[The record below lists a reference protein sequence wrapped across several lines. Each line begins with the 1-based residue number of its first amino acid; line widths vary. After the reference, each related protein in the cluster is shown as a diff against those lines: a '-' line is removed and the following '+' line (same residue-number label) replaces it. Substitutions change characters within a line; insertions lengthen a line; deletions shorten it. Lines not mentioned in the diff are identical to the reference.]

1 MIMRPGPWHTMA
13 SQHPPTRQPAN
24 GNRQE
29 ATAKWQVATTF
40 AFIAVKRG
48 LPHPVAASSQQ
59 PLNGNCCQQHLH
71 CDASNEIL
79 SAAAAAACATFVSAS
94 CAFWS
99 GRGPKKKGEAH
110 SWPCHSSAAPVCRL
124 CCPCIWLLFLA
135 QQHNV
140 PRARLDVCIY
150 IYLWQWDDDGSTQS
164 ASSCR
169 CCMCTMLWHWH
180 WQKCGNSQPGSQ
192 PAFICTSCC
201 SCCSCIFGKCGHAA
215 YT

>member
-99 GRGPKKKGEAH
+99 GRGPKKKRRSPFMAM
-110 SWPCHSSAAPVCRL
+110 PQQR
-124 CCPCIWLLFLA
+124 CPSLPALLPLHLA
-135 QQHNV
+135 VIFGTATQ
-140 PRARLDVCIY
+140 RAQGPTGCMYIY
-150 IYLWQWDDDGSTQS
+150 ISMAMG
-164 ASSCR
+164 R
-169 CCMCTMLWHWH
+169 
-180 WQKCGNSQPGSQ
+180 
-192 PAFICTSCC
+192 
-201 SCCSCIFGKCGHAA
+201 
-215 YT
+215 